1 MKPQILCRCCGR
13 EVHARGD
20 NFPIHT
26 RCIVR
31 HWGNHSKG
39 RNATRCQEFKPSA
52 KAARA
57 VQRRQAEQDAFS
69 AFYLGNR

>member
-1 MKPQILCRCCGR
+1 MKPEIMCRCCGR

-39 RNATRCQEFKPSA
+39 RNATRCQEFSKSA
-52 KAARA
+52 RSARA
-57 VQRRQAEQDAFS
+57 VQRQGEQDAFS
-69 AFYLGNR
+69 AFYLRSR

>member
-13 EVHARGD
+13 EVHSSD

-31 HWGNHSKG
+31 HWGNHAHGKS
-39 RNATRCQEFKPSA
+39 ASRCQEFKPSA

-69 AFYLGNR
+69 AYYLGSR